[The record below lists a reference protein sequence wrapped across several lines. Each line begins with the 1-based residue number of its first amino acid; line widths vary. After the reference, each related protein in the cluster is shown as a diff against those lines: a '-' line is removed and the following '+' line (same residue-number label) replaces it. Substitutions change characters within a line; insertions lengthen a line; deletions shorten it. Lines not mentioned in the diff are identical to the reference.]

1 MNAQHFQNKWHLDFI
16 IFIMNKN
23 RKVKKQ
29 FFVIDIRDFLRNDNK
44 NAHLRHRDYVNIFVT
59 NGKKIN
65 GGVQGI

>member
-1 MNAQHFQNKWHLDFI
+1 
-16 IFIMNKN
+16 MNKH

-44 NAHLRHRDYVNIFVT
+44 NAYLRHRDYVNIFVT